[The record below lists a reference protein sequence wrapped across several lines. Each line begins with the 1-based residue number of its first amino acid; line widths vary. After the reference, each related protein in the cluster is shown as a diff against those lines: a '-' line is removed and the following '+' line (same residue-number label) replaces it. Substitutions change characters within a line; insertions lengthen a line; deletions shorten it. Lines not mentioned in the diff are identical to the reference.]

1 MHTWMDYVKAVT
13 NILIAIF
20 WILFFLFIVPR
31 VIVFFMPFVI
41 GWVVAMIVSPVV
53 KILEKRLKI
62 VRKAGSAF
70 VIILVLGG
78 VGLIGY
84 LIVAKLVEEGAGF
97 LRSLPVLYESME
109 KDLQEIFINMER
121 LLDRLPLSLQQG
133 IQTMERSVNGL
144 LGSFIEKVGASTVT
158 SAAGSVAKNLPTIA
172 MGVIMALLSSY
183 LFVAQKNEINET
195 IKAFLP
201 SSFLHKWNIVWTSLA
216 QAVGGY
222 FKAQLKI
229 MVVVFFILGI
239 GFGVL
244 KVNYSLFIAFL
255 TALLDFLPFFGTGAV
270 IAPWAVFKFMSRD
283 YGTAFGLLIL
293 WGVSQFIRQ
302 LIQPKLVGDS
312 VGMRPIPTLFLL
324 YVGFRIGGVVGMIIA
339 IPIGMIT
346 YNLYKAGLFDET
358 KKSIKLLVEGINQFR
373 KF

>member
-109 KDLQEIFINMER
+109 KDLQEIFINM
-121 LLDRLPLSLQQG
+121 
-133 IQTMERSVNGL
+133 
-144 LGSFIEKVGASTVT
+144 
-158 SAAGSVAKNLPTIA
+158 
-172 MGVIMALLSSY
+172 
-183 LFVAQKNEINET
+183 
-195 IKAFLP
+195 
-201 SSFLHKWNIVWTSLA
+201 
-216 QAVGGY
+216 
-222 FKAQLKI
+222 
-229 MVVVFFILGI
+229 
-239 GFGVL
+239 
-244 KVNYSLFIAFL
+244 
-255 TALLDFLPFFGTGAV
+255 
-270 IAPWAVFKFMSRD
+270 
-283 YGTAFGLLIL
+283 
-293 WGVSQFIRQ
+293 
-302 LIQPKLVGDS
+302 
-312 VGMRPIPTLFLL
+312 
-324 YVGFRIGGVVGMIIA
+324 
-339 IPIGMIT
+339 
-346 YNLYKAGLFDET
+346 
-358 KKSIKLLVEGINQFR
+358 
-373 KF
+373 